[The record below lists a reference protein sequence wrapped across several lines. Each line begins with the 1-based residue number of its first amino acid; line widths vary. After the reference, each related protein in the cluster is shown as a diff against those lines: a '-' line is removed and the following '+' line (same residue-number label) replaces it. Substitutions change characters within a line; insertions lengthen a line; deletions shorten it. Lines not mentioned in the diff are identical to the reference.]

1 MPVASLPSQREIA
14 AVVFR
19 RKWLVLGA
27 FLAPL
32 AACVAAPFLMTP
44 VYEAE
49 ARLLVKAGREF
60 IPSADGPSGAQTSP
74 QSTMREIVDTVVQI
88 LTSVDLAQDVVRE
101 LTVARLYPKI
111 ANAVPPS
118 SAPSSPGPED
128 AAAGALVQDLRVAP
142 LRLTNVI
149 EVRLRNGNRQVA
161 VEALG
166 TTLARFQ
173 ERHIQ
178 AFSHSQT
185 KSLEVEIGSNLQLLA
200 AVQAERAAYVA
211 AHSLYSLPEQR
222 VLLMQQRVQR
232 AKELQD
238 ARMRDGS
245 LDHLIAYLNTEL
257 KAQPSTITLQTTT
270 QPSSVP
276 QEAQKRLQ
284 VLRQRER
291 ELLTALNADHPMI
304 RAVRASVA
312 AAEQAVAHA
321 DPQTVAVSTGLNPL
335 ITTLKTQ
342 LAGAEAERAPV
353 AGRIVDLQAALDA
366 DDARLREI
374 SEVEAVL
381 RRLAVRSTDLETS
394 ISALRQRLAEARVS
408 DQLDRAQVAGLSVIQ
423 HPVASSQPVPPRK
436 MHFFVGGV
444 VLSLMSG
451 MAAVLAALTFG
462 NRFITPET
470 IERILGAPVLAV
482 LPVGRARAKDG
493 LLLEA
498 QRGGGAA
505 ET

>member
-1 MPVASLPSQREIA
+1 MTPVASLPSQREIA

-19 RKWLVLGA
+19 RKWLVLSA

-32 AACVAAPFLMTP
+32 AACVAAPFLMPP

-60 IPSADGPSGAQTSP
+60 IPSADGPNGAQTSP

-111 ANAVPPS
+111 ANAVPPNP
-118 SAPSSPGPED
+118 APED

-149 EVRLRNGNRQVA
+149 EVRLRNQDRQMA
-161 VEALG
+161 ADALG

-178 AFSHSQT
+178 AFSHSQA

-200 AVQAERAAYVA
+200 DVQAERAAYVA

-222 VLLMQQRVQR
+222 VLLIQQRVQR

-245 LDHLIAYLNTEL
+245 LDHLIAYLNAEL

-291 ELLTALNADHPMI
+291 ELLTTLNADHPMI

-312 AAEQAVAHA
+312 AAEEAVAHA
-321 DPQTVAVSTGLNPL
+321 DPQTVAVSTGINPL

-366 DDARLREI
+366 DDARLKKI
-374 SEVEAVL
+374 SEVEAAL
-381 RRLAVRSTDLETS
+381 RRLDARSTDLETS

-423 HPVASSQPVPPRK
+423 HPVASSRPVSPRK
-436 MHFFVGGV
+436 MYFFVGGV

-462 NRFITPET
+462 NRFITPEP

-498 QRGGGAA
+498 QRGGAA